1 MLLKGKVFSAQDPG
15 VKIIKTNGPLSN
27 GLLKRLHPAVPPQWT
42 PVIREL
48 LLPERTFRLVR
59 DVASFYARGYEK
71 DGPAKV
77 RYWREHHGVVFFPG
91 SPVEVFVQF
100 DLRYGRAVHAGH
112 NLGTVG
118 EMMLKSNDM
127 SSRGRVFHVQS
138 GQTHTF
144 MSRVARHIHSRSG

>member
-77 RYWREHHGVVFFPG
+77 RYWREHHDVVFSQAALWRFLSRLTSDTKG
-91 SPVEVFVQF
+91 QF
-100 DLRYGRAVHAGH
+100 T
-112 NLGTVG
+112 LGITSVLL
-118 EMMLKSNDM
+118 E
-127 SSRGRVFHVQS
+127 R
-138 GQTHTF
+138 
-144 MSRVARHIHSRSG
+144 